1 VTGSAHLDLS
11 LADTVPYRVDF
22 AMRGGDV
29 STLASQAGLPES
41 VATGRANL
49 AGSLEGALTPG
60 VSPLADLIGSVS
72 IEASDGLMRRT
83 IPPVVAVAL
92 ASESFNPFT
101 SRETVRFD
109 SVETQ
114 LEFADGR
121 MRTES
126 FSMDGPDLRVFASGE
141 IDLLNAPHEIDAEV
155 GLFLFRQID
164 SVVEKIPILNL
175 LLMGTSESLIAAYF
189 ELSGPWDDPEAK
201 LIPLRSMASSPASLV
216 FQSIPMIMVR
226 GIQAIGAMLAPD
238 EKTEAAPVEVAP
250 PAATSGS

>member
-1 VTGSAHLDLS
+1 
-11 LADTVPYRVDF
+11 
-22 AMRGGDV
+22 MRGGHV
-29 STLASQAGLPES
+29 STLAAQAGLPES
-41 VATGRANL
+41 VATGRADL
-49 AGSLEGALTPG
+49 VGSLEGALTPG
-60 VSPLADLIGSVS
+60 VSPLADVFGSVS

-92 ASESFNPFT
+92 ASEAFNPFNR
-101 SRETVRFD
+101 RETVRYD
-109 SVETQ
+109 RMETR

-121 MRTES
+121 MRTEA

-141 IDLLNAPHEIDAEV
+141 VDLLHAPHQIEAEV

-164 SVVEKIPILNL
+164 SIVEKIPILNL

-189 ELSGPWDDPEAK
+189 ELSGPWDDPQAK
-201 LIPLRSMASSPASLV
+201 LIPLRSMTSSPASLV

-238 EKTEAAPVEVAP
+238 ETTEPAPVEDAP